1 MLKWI
6 VVAVLLL
13 AGLLALRIVW
23 ASKRRLPREG
33 EPAPAFELADQQ
45 ARPRTLGE
53 FAGRWLVLYFYPR
66 DETPGCT
73 KQACGFRDRWRELH
87 RLGAE
92 VAGVSVDAVAR
103 HTEFAAAHELPFT
116 LLADT
121 GGRVAAA
128 YGSLTDLGFI
138 RFARRNT
145 FIIDP
150 QGRIARVYTGV
161 NAARNAEDIAAELR
175 RLTTP

>member
-1 MLKWI
+1 MPSRGTPNLP
-6 VVAVLLL
+6 
-13 AGLLALRIVW
+13 LRT
-23 ASKRRLPREG
+23 SCPSRCSP
-33 EPAPAFELADQQ
+33 
-45 ARPRTLGE
+45 
-53 FAGRWLVLYFYPR
+53 
-66 DETPGCT
+66 TP
-73 KQACGFRDRWRELH
+73 
-87 RLGAE
+87 
-92 VAGVSVDAVAR
+92 
-103 HTEFAAAHELPFT
+103 
-116 LLADT
+116 
-121 GGRVAAA
+121 AAA